1 MAKTQPKETQT
12 EEEKKK
18 QIYDMVDN
26 LVKRSHVALD
36 EMANFTQEQ
45 VDKICEAV
53 ATAGEQNAYPLAKM
67 AVEETKRGVVED
79 KTTKNMYA
87 SENIW
92 NSLRHEKTV
101 GVIEED
107 KELGLTKIAE
117 PKGVIAGVTPVT
129 NPTSTV
135 IFKAMLALK
144 TRNTIIF
151 GFHPQ
156 AQKCCVETGKIIQAA
171 AVAAGAPRD
180 AIQWIEEPSL
190 DATTDLMNNPGVQT
204 ILATGGPGMVKAA
217 YSSGKPAIGVGPGNG
232 PSYIEKTANI
242 DRAVYDIVLSKNFDN
257 GMVCASENSV
267 VVDDEIYDQVKEEFK
282 KWSCYFLNKEEIKK
296 FEEHFIDPRRGTVA
310 GPVAGKSAYEIAKL
324 CGVDVPKET
333 KVIVAEYK
341 GVGRKFPLSAEK
353 LSPVFTLYRAKD
365 HDDAFRICSELLDY
379 GGRGHTAGLHSS
391 DQKVIKEFSMKMDAC
406 RILVNS
412 PAALG
417 GIGDLY
423 NNMLP
428 SLTLG
433 TGSYGANTFSH
444 NIGARDLL
452 NIKTVAKRRDNMQ
465 WVKVPSKTYFEH
477 NAANYLRHMPNVNR
491 FFIVTDEGVADEGVA
506 DEGVADQGFADEI
519 TDIISKRRGQKEYE
533 VFKAVTL
540 DPSTDVIKDGV
551 HRMNIFKPDVVIAI
565 GGGSVMDAA
574 KAMRLFYENPEMK
587 FEEAYQKFLDIRK
600 RVVRFPKINGVQLV
614 CIPTTSG
621 TGSEVSP
628 IAVISDA
635 KTGIKHT
642 LCDYALTPDVS
653 IVDDQFVQDLPK
665 RLIAWSGFE
674 ALGHAIES
682 YVSTMAT
689 DFTRGWS
696 LEAIKII
703 FANLKKSYDGD
714 LDARKKMHDAATI
727 AGMAYSNAFLG
738 LGHSIAHTVGS
749 TFDIPSGVS
758 DAIALPQVIC
768 FNAKRPEKLAMWPHY
783 SVYRA
788 DKDYAEIARA
798 IGLTGSSDA
807 ELIEEL
813 VQKIIDLAQS
823 VGIKM
828 AYKDYGVD
836 ENKFNKKVDQL
847 AVEAYGDQ
855 NTVTNPVAPLIS
867 QIAQLMR
874 DSFEGKDIKTM

>member
-1 MAKTQPKETQT
+1 MAKTQQKETLTGEQ
-12 EEEKKK
+12 KKK

-26 LVKRSHVALD
+26 LVKKSHVALD

-101 GVIEED
+101 GVIDED

-156 AQKCCVETGKIIQAA
+156 AQKSCVETGKIIQAA
-171 AVAAGAPRD
+171 AVAAGAPKD

-232 PSYIEKTANI
+232 PSYIEKSANI
-242 DRAVYDIVLSKNFDN
+242 DRAVYDIVLSKTFDN

-267 VVDDEIYDQVKEEFK
+267 VVDDEIYDKVVDEFK
-282 KWSCYFLNKEEIKK
+282 KWDCYFLTKEEIKK

-324 CGVDVPKET
+324 CGVDVPKNT
-333 KVIVAEYK
+333 KVIVAEYN

-353 LSPVFTLYRAKD
+353 LSPVFTLYRAKN

-391 DQKVIKEFSMKMDAC
+391 DKKIIDEFAMKMDAC

-444 NIGARDLL
+444 NIGAKDLL
-452 NIKTVAKRRDNMQ
+452 NIKTVAMRRDNMQ

-491 FFIVTDEGVADEGVA
+491 FFIVTDEGVAD
-506 DEGVADQGFADEI
+506 QGFADEI

-540 DPSTDVIKDGV
+540 DPNTDVIKDGV

-574 KAMRLFYENPEMK
+574 KAMRLFYENPEMS

-628 IAVISDA
+628 IAIISDA

-653 IVDDQFVQDLPK
+653 IVDDQFVQTLPK

-696 LEAIKII
+696 LEAIKTI

-714 LDARKKMHDAATI
+714 LDARKQMHDAATI

-738 LGHSIAHTVGS
+738 LEHSIAHTVGS

-758 DAIALPQVIC
+758 DAIALPQVIR
-768 FNAKRPEKLAMWPHY
+768 FNSKRPEKLAMWPHY
-783 SVYRA
+783 TVYRA
-788 DKDYAEIARA
+788 ESDYADIARA
-798 IGLTGSSDA
+798 IGLTGSSDD
-807 ELIEEL
+807 ELVEKL
-813 VQKIIDLAQS
+813 VQKIIDLAES

-828 AYKDYGVD
+828 SYKDYGVD
-836 ENKFNKKVDQL
+836 KAEFDKKVDEL

-855 NTVTNPVAPLIS
+855 NTVTNPTAPLIS
-867 QIAQLMR
+867 QIIQLMK
-874 DSFEGKDIKTM
+874 DCYEGKGIVDNK

>member
-1 MAKTQPKETQT
+1 MAKTQQKETLT
-12 EEEKKK
+12 EDEKKK

-26 LVKRSHVALD
+26 LVKKSHVALD
-36 EMANFTQEQ
+36 QMANFTQEQ

-171 AVAAGAPRD
+171 AVAAGAPKD

-267 VVDDEIYDQVKEEFK
+267 VVDDEIYDRVKEEFK

-491 FFIVTDEGVADEGVA
+491 FFIVTDEGVAD
-506 DEGVADQGFADEI
+506 QGFADEI

-540 DPSTDVIKDGV
+540 DPNTDVIKDGV

-574 KAMRLFYENPEMK
+574 KVMRLFYENPEMK

-653 IVDDQFVQDLPK
+653 IVDDQFVQKLPK

-738 LGHSIAHTVGS
+738 LEHSIAHTVGS

-758 DAIALPQVIC
+758 DAIALPQVIR

-836 ENKFNKKVDQL
+836 ENEFNKKVDQL

-874 DSFEGKDIKTM
+874 DSFEGKDIKTK

>member
-1 MAKTQPKETQT
+1 MAKKEQKQTLT
-12 EEEKKK
+12 EEQKNQ
-18 QIYDMVDN
+18 QIYDMVDK
-26 LVKRSHVALD
+26 LVKKSHVALD
-36 EMANFTQEQ
+36 KMANFTQEQ
-45 VDKICEAV
+45 VDKICEAI

-67 AVEETKRGVVED
+67 AVEETGRGVVED

-101 GVIEED
+101 GIIEED
-107 KELGLTKIAE
+107 KEQGLVKIAE

-135 IFKAMLALK
+135 IFKTMLALK

-156 AQKCCVETGKIIQAA
+156 AQKCCVETGKILQKA
-171 AVAAGAPRD
+171 AVEAGAPKD

-190 DATTDLMNNPGVQT
+190 TATNDLMTNPGVQT

-232 PSYIEKTANI
+232 PSYIEESANI
-242 DRAVYDIVLSKNFDN
+242 DRAVYDIVLSKTFDN

-267 VVDDEIYDQVKEEFK
+267 VVDDAIYDRVKEEFK
-282 KWSCYFLNKEEIKK
+282 KWNCYFLNKDEIKK

-310 GPVAGKSAYEIAKL
+310 GPVAGRSAYDIAKL
-324 CGVDVPKET
+324 CGVDVPRDT

-341 GVGRKFPLSAEK
+341 GVGHDFPLSAEK
-353 LSPVFTLYRAKD
+353 LSPVFTLYRAKG
-365 HDDAFRICSELLDY
+365 HDDAFKICTDLLNY
-379 GGRGHTAGLHSS
+379 GGRGHTAGIHSS
-391 DQKVIKEFSMKMDAC
+391 DNEIIRKFAMKMDAC

-444 NIGARDLL
+444 NIGAMDLL
-452 NIKTVAKRRDNMQ
+452 NIKTVAMRRDNMQ
-465 WVKVPSKTYFEH
+465 WVKVPAKTYFEH
-477 NAANYLRHMPNVNR
+477 NAANYLRHMPDVHR
-491 FFIVTDEGVADEGVA
+491 FFIVT

-519 TDIISKRRGQKEYE
+519 TDIISKRRGSKEYE

-551 HRMNIFKPDVVIAI
+551 HRMEIFKPDVIVAI

-574 KAMRLFYENPEMK
+574 KAMRLFYENPEMT

-600 RVVRFPKINGVQLV
+600 RVVRFPKTNDVKLV

-628 IAVISDA
+628 IAIIKDA
-635 KTGIKHT
+635 ETGIKHT
-642 LCDYALTPDVS
+642 LCDYALNPDVS
-653 IVDDQFVQDLPK
+653 IVDDQFVEKLPK

-696 LEAIKII
+696 LEAIKTI
-703 FANLKKSYDGD
+703 FENLKPSYDGNME
-714 LDARKKMHDAATI
+714 ARKRMHDAATI

-758 DAIALPQVIC
+758 DAIALPQVIR
-768 FNAKRPEKLAMWPHY
+768 FNSKRPQKLAMWPHY

-788 DKDYAEIARA
+788 ESDYANIARA
-798 IGLTGSSDA
+798 LDLTGKNDH
-807 ELIEEL
+807 ELVEKL
-813 VQKIIDLAQS
+813 VQKIIDLAHS
-823 VGIKM
+823 VDIKL
-828 AYKDYGVD
+828 AFKEYGVD
-836 ENKFNKKVDQL
+836 KADFNNKVADL

-855 NTVTNPVAPLIS
+855 NTVTNPVAPLIK
-867 QIAQLMR
+867 QIESLMQ
-874 DSFEGKDIKTM
+874 DCYNGKDVK

>member
-26 LVKRSHVALD
+26 LVKKSHVALD
-36 EMANFTQEQ
+36 QMANFTQEQ

-171 AVAAGAPRD
+171 AVAAGAPKD

-267 VVDDEIYDQVKEEFK
+267 VVDDEIYDRVKEEFK

-491 FFIVTDEGVADEGVA
+491 FFIVTDEGVAD
-506 DEGVADQGFADEI
+506 QGFADEI

-574 KAMRLFYENPEMK
+574 KVMRLFYENPEMK

-653 IVDDQFVQDLPK
+653 IVDDQFVQKLPK

-703 FANLKKSYDGD
+703 LANLKKSYDGD

-738 LGHSIAHTVGS
+738 LEHSIAHTVGS

-758 DAIALPQVIC
+758 DAIALPQVIR

-836 ENKFNKKVDQL
+836 ENEFNKKVDQL

-874 DSFEGKDIKTM
+874 DSFEGKDIKTK

>member
-1 MAKTQPKETQT
+1 MAKVQQKQTLT
-12 EEEKKK
+12 EEEKNK
-18 QIYDMVDN
+18 QIYNMVDD

-36 EMANFTQEQ
+36 KMANFTQEQ
-45 VDKICEAV
+45 VDKICEAI

-67 AVEETKRGVVED
+67 AVEETQRGVVED

-107 KELGLTKIAE
+107 KEQGLIKIAE

-135 IFKAMLALK
+135 IFKTMLALK

-156 AQKCCVETGKIIQAA
+156 AQKCCVETAKILQKA
-171 AVAAGAPRD
+171 AVEAGAPKD
-180 AIQWIEEPSL
+180 AIQWISEPSL
-190 DATTDLMNNPGVQT
+190 TATNDLMTNPGVQT

-232 PSYIEKTANI
+232 PSYIEKSANI
-242 DRAVYDIVLSKNFDN
+242 DRAVYDIVLSKTFDN

-267 VVDDEIYDQVKEEFK
+267 VVDDEIYDRVKEEFK
-282 KWSCYFLNKEEIKK
+282 NWNCYFLNKEEIKK
-296 FEEHFIDPRRGTVA
+296 FEKHFIDPKRGTVA

-324 CGVDVPKET
+324 CGVDVPHNT
-333 KVIVAEYK
+333 KVIIAEYE
-341 GVGRKFPLSAEK
+341 GVGRDFPLSAEK
-353 LSPVFTLYRAKD
+353 LSPVFTLYRAKN
-365 HDDAFRICSELLDY
+365 HEDAFRICTDLLNY
-379 GGRGHTAGLHSS
+379 GGRGHTAGIHSN
-391 DQKVIKEFSMKMDAC
+391 DDAIIRKFAMKMDAC

-452 NIKTVAKRRDNMQ
+452 NIKTVAMRRDNMQ
-465 WVKVPSKTYFEH
+465 WVKVPAKTYFEH
-477 NAANYLRHMPNVNR
+477 NAANYLRHMPDVHR
-491 FFIVTDEGVADEGVA
+491 FFIVTDEGVAA
-506 DEGVADQGFADEI
+506 QGFADEI
-519 TDIISKRRGQKEYE
+519 TDIISKRRGNKEYE

-540 DPSTDVIKDGV
+540 DPTTDVIKDGV
-551 HRMNIFKPDVVIAI
+551 HRMNIFKPDVIVAI

-574 KAMRLFYENPEMK
+574 KAMRLFYENPDMT

-600 RVVRFPKINGVQLV
+600 RVVRFPKANNVKLV

-628 IAVISDA
+628 VAIIKDA
-635 KTGIKHT
+635 ETGIKHT
-642 LCDYALTPDVS
+642 LCDYALNPDVS
-653 IVDDQFVQDLPK
+653 IVDDQFVEELPK

-696 LEAIKII
+696 LEAIKTI
-703 FANLKKSYDGD
+703 FDNLKASYDGD
-714 LDARKKMHDAATI
+714 MEARKRMHDAATI

-738 LGHSIAHTVGS
+738 LEHSIAHTVGS

-758 DAIALPQVIC
+758 DAIALPQVIR
-768 FNAKRPEKLAMWPHY
+768 FNSKRPEKLAMWPHY

-788 DKDYAEIARA
+788 QKDYANIARA
-798 IGLTGSSDA
+798 LGLTGKNDE
-807 ELIEEL
+807 ELVEKL
-813 VQKIIDLAQS
+813 VQKIIDVAHS
-823 VGIKM
+823 VGIKL
-828 AYKDYGVD
+828 AFKEYGVD
-836 ENKFNKKVDQL
+836 KMKFHSKVADL

-855 NTVTNPVAPLIS
+855 NTVTNPVAPLIH
-867 QIAQLMR
+867 QIGILME
-874 DSFEGKDIKTM
+874 DCYEGKGINEK

>member
-1 MAKTQPKETQT
+1 MAKTQQKETLT
-12 EEEKKK
+12 EEQKKK

-26 LVKRSHVALD
+26 LVKKSHVALD

-101 GVIEED
+101 GVIDED

-171 AVAAGAPRD
+171 AVAAGAPKD

-267 VVDDEIYDQVKEEFK
+267 VVDDEIYDRVKEEFK

-491 FFIVTDEGVADEGVA
+491 FFIVTDEGVAD
-506 DEGVADQGFADEI
+506 QGFADEI

-574 KAMRLFYENPEMK
+574 KVMRLFYENPEMK

-628 IAVISDA
+628 IAIISDA

-653 IVDDQFVQDLPK
+653 IVDDQFVQTLPK

-674 ALGHAIES
+674 SLGHAIES

-696 LEAIKII
+696 LEAIKTI

-714 LDARKKMHDAATI
+714 LDARKQMHDAATI

-738 LGHSIAHTVGS
+738 LEHSIAHTVGS

-758 DAIALPQVIC
+758 DAIALPQVIR
-768 FNAKRPEKLAMWPHY
+768 FNSKRPEKLAMWPHY

-788 DKDYAEIARA
+788 ESDYADIARA
-798 IGLTGSSDA
+798 IGLTGSSDD
-807 ELIEEL
+807 ELVEKL
-813 VQKIIDLAQS
+813 VQKIIDLAES

-828 AYKDYGVD
+828 AYKGYGVD
-836 ENKFNKKVDQL
+836 KAEFDKKVDEL

-855 NTVTNPVAPLIS
+855 NTVTNPSAPLIS
-867 QIAQLMR
+867 QIVQLMK
-874 DSFEGKDIKTM
+874 DCYEGKGIVDNK

>member
-36 EMANFTQEQ
+36 QMANFTQEQ

-171 AVAAGAPRD
+171 AVAAGAPKD

-267 VVDDEIYDQVKEEFK
+267 VVDDEIYDRVKEEFK

-491 FFIVTDEGVADEGVA
+491 FFIVTDEGVAD
-506 DEGVADQGFADEI
+506 QGFADEI

-574 KAMRLFYENPEMK
+574 KVMRLFYENPEMK

-653 IVDDQFVQDLPK
+653 IVDDQFVQKLPK

-703 FANLKKSYDGD
+703 LANLKKSYDGD

-738 LGHSIAHTVGS
+738 LEHSIAHTVGS

-758 DAIALPQVIC
+758 DAIALPQVIR

-836 ENKFNKKVDQL
+836 ENEFNKKVDQL

-855 NTVTNPVAPLIS
+855 NTVTNPSAPLIS

-874 DSFEGKDIKTM
+874 DCYEGKGISTK

>member
-1 MAKTQPKETQT
+1 MAKAQQNETPT

-18 QIYDMVDN
+18 QIYYMVDN

-171 AVAAGAPRD
+171 AVAAGAPKD
-180 AIQWIEEPSL
+180 AILWIEEPSL

-232 PSYIEKTANI
+232 PSYIEKSANI

-267 VVDDEIYDQVKEEFK
+267 VVDDAIYDKAVEEFK
-282 KWSCYFLNKEEIKK
+282 KWGCYFLNKEEIKK

-324 CGVDVPKET
+324 CGVDVPKTT
-333 KVIVAEYK
+333 KVIVAEYN

-353 LSPVFTLYRAKD
+353 LSPVFTLYRAKN

-391 DQKVIKEFSMKMDAC
+391 DKKIIDEFAMKMDAC

-444 NIGARDLL
+444 NIGAKDLL
-452 NIKTVAKRRDNMQ
+452 NIKTVAMRRDNMQ

-491 FFIVTDEGVADEGVA
+491 FFIVTDEGVAD
-506 DEGVADQGFADEI
+506 QGFADEI

-540 DPSTDVIKDGV
+540 DPNTDVIKDGV

-574 KAMRLFYENPEMK
+574 KVMRLFYENPEMS

-635 KTGIKHT
+635 KTGMKHT

-653 IVDDQFVQDLPK
+653 IVDDQFVQNMPK

-696 LEAIKII
+696 LEAIKAI

-714 LDARKKMHDAATI
+714 LDARKQMHDAATI

-738 LGHSIAHTVGS
+738 LEHSIAHTVGS

-758 DAIALPQVIC
+758 DAIALPQVIH

-788 DKDYAEIARA
+788 ESDYADIARA

-807 ELIEEL
+807 ELVEKL
-813 VQKIIDLAQS
+813 VQKIIELAHS

-836 ENKFNKKVDQL
+836 KTEFDKKVDQM

-855 NTVTNPVAPLIS
+855 NTVTNPSAPLIT
-867 QIAQLMR
+867 QIVVLMK
-874 DSFEGKDIKTM
+874 DCYEGKCISDNDK

>member
-1 MAKTQPKETQT
+1 MAKTQQKETLT

-26 LVKRSHVALD
+26 LVKKSHVALD
-36 EMANFTQEQ
+36 QMANFTQEQ

-171 AVAAGAPRD
+171 AVAAGAPKD

-267 VVDDEIYDQVKEEFK
+267 VVDDEIYDRVKEEFK

-491 FFIVTDEGVADEGVA
+491 FFIVTDEGVAD
-506 DEGVADQGFADEI
+506 QGFADEI

-574 KAMRLFYENPEMK
+574 KVMRLFYENPEMK

-653 IVDDQFVQDLPK
+653 IVDDQFVQKLPK

-738 LGHSIAHTVGS
+738 LEHSIAHTVGS

-758 DAIALPQVIC
+758 DAIALPQVIR

-836 ENKFNKKVDQL
+836 ENEFNKKVDQL

-874 DSFEGKDIKTM
+874 DSFEGKDIKTK

>member
-1 MAKTQPKETQT
+1 MAKAQQNETPT

-171 AVAAGAPRD
+171 AVAAGAPKD
-180 AIQWIEEPSL
+180 AILWIEEPSL

-232 PSYIEKTANI
+232 PSYIEKSANI

-267 VVDDEIYDQVKEEFK
+267 VVDDAIYDKAVEEFK
-282 KWSCYFLNKEEIKK
+282 KWGCYFLNKEEIKK

-324 CGVDVPKET
+324 CGVDVPKTT
-333 KVIVAEYK
+333 KVIVAEYN

-353 LSPVFTLYRAKD
+353 LSPVFTLYRAKN

-391 DQKVIKEFSMKMDAC
+391 DKKIIDEFAMKMDAC

-444 NIGARDLL
+444 NIGAKDLL
-452 NIKTVAKRRDNMQ
+452 NIKTVAMRRDNMQ

-491 FFIVTDEGVADEGVA
+491 FFIVTDEGVAD
-506 DEGVADQGFADEI
+506 QGFADEI

-540 DPSTDVIKDGV
+540 DPNTDVIKDGV
-551 HRMNIFKPDVVIAI
+551 HRMNIFKPDVIIAI

-574 KAMRLFYENPEMK
+574 KVMRLFYENPEMS

-635 KTGIKHT
+635 KTGMKHT

-653 IVDDQFVQDLPK
+653 IVDDQFVQNMPK

-696 LEAIKII
+696 LEAIKAI

-714 LDARKKMHDAATI
+714 LDARKQMHDAATI

-738 LGHSIAHTVGS
+738 LEHSIAHTVGS

-758 DAIALPQVIC
+758 DAIALPQVIR

-788 DKDYAEIARA
+788 ESDYADIARA

-807 ELIEEL
+807 ELVEKL
-813 VQKIIDLAQS
+813 VQKIIELAHS

-836 ENKFNKKVDQL
+836 KTEFDKKVDQM

-855 NTVTNPVAPLIS
+855 NTVTNPSAPLIT
-867 QIAQLMR
+867 QIVVLMK
-874 DSFEGKDIKTM
+874 DCYEGKCISDNDK

>member
-36 EMANFTQEQ
+36 EIANFTQEQ

-242 DRAVYDIVLSKNFDN
+242 DRAVYDIILSKNFDN

-452 NIKTVAKRRDNMQ
+452 NIKTVAKRRDNIQ

-477 NAANYLRHMPNVNR
+477 NAANYLRHMPNVNH
-491 FFIVTDEGVADEGVA
+491 FFIVT

-565 GGGSVMDAA
+565 GDGSVMDAA
-574 KAMRLFYENPEMK
+574 KVMRLFYENPEMK
-587 FEEAYQKFLDIRK
+587 FEEACQKFLDIRK

-738 LGHSIAHTVGS
+738 LEHSIAHTVGS

-836 ENKFNKKVDQL
+836 ENEFNKKVDQL

-867 QIAQLMR
+867 QIAQLM
-874 DSFEGKDIKTM
+874 

>member
-491 FFIVTDEGVADEGVA
+491 FFIVTDEGVAD
-506 DEGVADQGFADEI
+506 QGFADEI

-738 LGHSIAHTVGS
+738 LEHSIAHTVGS

-867 QIAQLMR
+867 QIAQLIR

>member
-36 EMANFTQEQ
+36 QMANFTQEQ

-171 AVAAGAPRD
+171 AVAAGAPKD

-267 VVDDEIYDQVKEEFK
+267 VVDDEIYDRVKEEFK

-417 GIGDLY
+417 GICDLY

-433 TGSYGANTFSH
+433 TGAYGANTFSH

-491 FFIVTDEGVADEGVA
+491 FFIVT

-574 KAMRLFYENPEMK
+574 KVMRLFYENPEMK

-653 IVDDQFVQDLPK
+653 IVDDQFVQKLPK

-738 LGHSIAHTVGS
+738 LEHSIAHTVGS

-758 DAIALPQVIC
+758 DAIALPQVIR

-836 ENKFNKKVDQL
+836 ENEFNKKVDQL

-874 DSFEGKDIKTM
+874 DSFEGKDIKTK

>member
-1 MAKTQPKETQT
+1 MAKVQQKQTLT
-12 EEEKKK
+12 EEEKNK
-18 QIYDMVDN
+18 QIYNMVDD

-36 EMANFTQEQ
+36 KMANFTQEQ
-45 VDKICEAV
+45 VDKICEAI

-67 AVEETKRGVVED
+67 AVEETQRGVVED

-107 KELGLTKIAE
+107 KEQGLIKIAE

-135 IFKAMLALK
+135 IFKTMLALK

-156 AQKCCVETGKIIQAA
+156 AQKCCVETAKILQKA
-171 AVAAGAPRD
+171 AVEAGAPKD
-180 AIQWIEEPSL
+180 AIQWISEPSL
-190 DATTDLMNNPGVQT
+190 TATNDLMTNPGVQT

-232 PSYIEKTANI
+232 PSYIEKSANI
-242 DRAVYDIVLSKNFDN
+242 DRAVYDIVLSKTFDN

-267 VVDDEIYDQVKEEFK
+267 VVDDEIYDRVKEEFK
-282 KWSCYFLNKEEIKK
+282 NWNCYFLNKEEIKK
-296 FEEHFIDPRRGTVA
+296 FEKHFIDPKRGTVA

-324 CGVDVPKET
+324 CGVDVPHNT
-333 KVIVAEYK
+333 KVIIAEYE
-341 GVGRKFPLSAEK
+341 GVGRDFPLSAEK
-353 LSPVFTLYRAKD
+353 LSPVFTLYRAKN
-365 HDDAFRICSELLDY
+365 HEDAFKICTDLLNY
-379 GGRGHTAGLHSS
+379 GGRGHTAGIHSN
-391 DQKVIKEFSMKMDAC
+391 DDAIIRKFAMKMDAC

-452 NIKTVAKRRDNMQ
+452 NIKTVAMRRDNMQ
-465 WVKVPSKTYFEH
+465 WVKVPAKTYFEH
-477 NAANYLRHMPNVNR
+477 NAANYLRHMPDVHR
-491 FFIVTDEGVADEGVA
+491 FFIVTDEGVAA
-506 DEGVADQGFADEI
+506 QGFADEI
-519 TDIISKRRGQKEYE
+519 TDIISKRRGNKEYE

-540 DPSTDVIKDGV
+540 DPTTDVIKDGV
-551 HRMNIFKPDVVIAI
+551 HRMNIFKPDVIVAI

-574 KAMRLFYENPEMK
+574 KAMRLFYENPEMT

-600 RVVRFPKINGVQLV
+600 RVVRFPKANNVKLV

-628 IAVISDA
+628 VAIIKDA
-635 KTGIKHT
+635 ETGIKHT
-642 LCDYALTPDVS
+642 LCDYALNPDVS
-653 IVDDQFVQDLPK
+653 IVDDQFVEELPK

-696 LEAIKII
+696 LEAIKTI
-703 FANLKKSYDGD
+703 FDNLKASYDGD
-714 LDARKKMHDAATI
+714 MEARKRMHDAATI

-738 LGHSIAHTVGS
+738 LEHSIAHTVGS

-758 DAIALPQVIC
+758 DAIALPQVIR
-768 FNAKRPEKLAMWPHY
+768 FNSKRPEKLAMWPHY

-788 DKDYAEIARA
+788 QKDYANIARA
-798 IGLTGSSDA
+798 LGLTGKNDE
-807 ELIEEL
+807 ELVEKL
-813 VQKIIDLAQS
+813 VQKIIDLAHS
-823 VGIKM
+823 VGIKL
-828 AYKDYGVD
+828 AFKEYGVD
-836 ENKFNKKVDQL
+836 KMKFHSKVADL

-855 NTVTNPVAPLIS
+855 NTVTNPVAPLIH
-867 QIAQLMR
+867 QIGILME
-874 DSFEGKDIKTM
+874 DCYEGKGINEK

>member
-36 EMANFTQEQ
+36 QMANFTQEQ

-171 AVAAGAPRD
+171 AVAAGAPKD

-267 VVDDEIYDQVKEEFK
+267 VVDDEIYDRVKEEFK

-491 FFIVTDEGVADEGVA
+491 FFIVTDEGVAD
-506 DEGVADQGFADEI
+506 QGFADEI

-574 KAMRLFYENPEMK
+574 KVMRLFYENPEMK

-653 IVDDQFVQDLPK
+653 IVDDQFVQKLPK

-738 LGHSIAHTVGS
+738 LEHSIAHTVGS

-758 DAIALPQVIC
+758 DAIALPQVIR

-798 IGLTGSSDA
+798 IGLTGSSEA

-836 ENKFNKKVDQL
+836 ENEFNKKVDQL

-874 DSFEGKDIKTM
+874 DSFEGKDIKTK

>member
-1 MAKTQPKETQT
+1 MAKVQQKQTLT
-12 EEEKKK
+12 EEEKNK
-18 QIYDMVDN
+18 QIYNMVDD

-36 EMANFTQEQ
+36 KMANFTQEQ
-45 VDKICEAV
+45 VDKICEAI

-67 AVEETKRGVVED
+67 AVEETQRGVVED

-107 KELGLTKIAE
+107 KEQGLIKIAE

-135 IFKAMLALK
+135 IFKTMLALK

-156 AQKCCVETGKIIQAA
+156 AQKCCVETAKILQKA
-171 AVAAGAPRD
+171 AVEAGAPKD
-180 AIQWIEEPSL
+180 AIQWISEPSL
-190 DATTDLMNNPGVQT
+190 TATNDLMTNPGVQT

-232 PSYIEKTANI
+232 PSYIEKSANI
-242 DRAVYDIVLSKNFDN
+242 DRAVYDIVLSKTFDN

-267 VVDDEIYDQVKEEFK
+267 VVDDEIYDRVKEEFK
-282 KWSCYFLNKEEIKK
+282 NWNCYFLNKEEIKK
-296 FEEHFIDPRRGTVA
+296 FEKHFIDPKRGTVA

-324 CGVDVPKET
+324 CGVDVPHNT
-333 KVIVAEYK
+333 KVIIAEYE
-341 GVGRKFPLSAEK
+341 GVGRDFPLSAEK
-353 LSPVFTLYRAKD
+353 LSPVFTLYRAKN
-365 HDDAFRICSELLDY
+365 HEDAFRICTDLLNY
-379 GGRGHTAGLHSS
+379 GGRGHTAGIHSN
-391 DQKVIKEFSMKMDAC
+391 DDAIIRKFAMKMDAC

-452 NIKTVAKRRDNMQ
+452 NIKTVAMRRDNMQ
-465 WVKVPSKTYFEH
+465 WVKVPAKTYFEH
-477 NAANYLRHMPNVNR
+477 NAANYLRHMPDVHR
-491 FFIVTDEGVADEGVA
+491 FFIVTDEGVAA
-506 DEGVADQGFADEI
+506 QGFADEI
-519 TDIISKRRGQKEYE
+519 TDIISKRRGNKEYE

-540 DPSTDVIKDGV
+540 DPTTDVIKDGV
-551 HRMNIFKPDVVIAI
+551 HRMNIFKPDVIVAI

-574 KAMRLFYENPEMK
+574 KAMRLFYENPDMT

-600 RVVRFPKINGVQLV
+600 RVVRFPKANNVKLV

-628 IAVISDA
+628 VAIIKDA
-635 KTGIKHT
+635 ETGIKHT
-642 LCDYALTPDVS
+642 LCDYALNPDVS
-653 IVDDQFVQDLPK
+653 IVDDQFVEELPK

-696 LEAIKII
+696 LEAIKTI
-703 FANLKKSYDGD
+703 FDNLKASYDGD
-714 LDARKKMHDAATI
+714 MEARKRMHDAATI

-738 LGHSIAHTVGS
+738 LEHSIAHTVGS

-758 DAIALPQVIC
+758 DAIALPQVIR
-768 FNAKRPEKLAMWPHY
+768 FNSKRPEKLAMWPHY

-788 DKDYAEIARA
+788 QKDYANIARA
-798 IGLTGSSDA
+798 LGLTGKNDE
-807 ELIEEL
+807 ELVEKL
-813 VQKIIDLAQS
+813 VQKIIDLAHS
-823 VGIKM
+823 VGIKL
-828 AYKDYGVD
+828 AFKEYGVD
-836 ENKFNKKVDQL
+836 KMKFHSKVADL

-855 NTVTNPVAPLIS
+855 NTVTNPVAPLIH
-867 QIAQLMR
+867 QIGILME
-874 DSFEGKDIKTM
+874 DCYEGKGIN

>member
-36 EMANFTQEQ
+36 QMANFTQEQ

-171 AVAAGAPRD
+171 AVAAGAPKD
-180 AIQWIEEPSL
+180 AIQWIKEPSL

-267 VVDDEIYDQVKEEFK
+267 VVDDEIYDRVKEEFK

-491 FFIVTDEGVADEGVA
+491 FFIVTDEGVAD
-506 DEGVADQGFADEI
+506 QGFADEI

-574 KAMRLFYENPEMK
+574 KVMRLFYENPEMK

-653 IVDDQFVQDLPK
+653 IVDDQFVQKLPK

-703 FANLKKSYDGD
+703 LANLKKSYDGD

-738 LGHSIAHTVGS
+738 LEHSIAHTVGS

-758 DAIALPQVIC
+758 DAIALPQVIR

-836 ENKFNKKVDQL
+836 ENEFNKKVDQL

-874 DSFEGKDIKTM
+874 DSFEGKDIKTK

>member
-491 FFIVTDEGVADEGVA
+491 FFIVTDEGVAD
-506 DEGVADQGFADEI
+506 QGFADEI

-727 AGMAYSNAFLG
+727 AGMAYSSAFLG
-738 LGHSIAHTVGS
+738 LEHSIAHTVGS

>member
-1 MAKTQPKETQT
+1 MAKVQQKQTLT
-12 EEEKKK
+12 EEEKNK
-18 QIYDMVDN
+18 QIYNMVDD

-36 EMANFTQEQ
+36 KMANFTQEQ
-45 VDKICEAV
+45 VDKICEAI

-67 AVEETKRGVVED
+67 AVEETQRGVVED

-107 KELGLTKIAE
+107 KEQGLIKIAE

-135 IFKAMLALK
+135 IFKTMLALK

-156 AQKCCVETGKIIQAA
+156 AQKCCVETAKILQKA
-171 AVAAGAPRD
+171 AVEAGAPKD
-180 AIQWIEEPSL
+180 AIQWISEPSL
-190 DATTDLMNNPGVQT
+190 TATNDLMTNPGVQT

-232 PSYIEKTANI
+232 PSYIEKSANI
-242 DRAVYDIVLSKNFDN
+242 DRAVYDIVLSKTFDN

-267 VVDDEIYDQVKEEFK
+267 VVDDEIYDRVKEEFK
-282 KWSCYFLNKEEIKK
+282 NWNCYFLNKEEIKK
-296 FEEHFIDPRRGTVA
+296 FEKHFIDPKRGTVA

-324 CGVDVPKET
+324 CGVDVPHNT
-333 KVIVAEYK
+333 KVIIAEYE
-341 GVGRKFPLSAEK
+341 GVGRDFPLSAEK
-353 LSPVFTLYRAKD
+353 LSPVFTLYRAKN
-365 HDDAFRICSELLDY
+365 HEDAFRICTDLLNY
-379 GGRGHTAGLHSS
+379 GGRGHTAGIHSN
-391 DQKVIKEFSMKMDAC
+391 DDAIIRKFAMKMDAC

-452 NIKTVAKRRDNMQ
+452 NIKTVAMRRDNMQ
-465 WVKVPSKTYFEH
+465 WVKVPAKTYFEH
-477 NAANYLRHMPNVNR
+477 NAANYLRHMPDVHR
-491 FFIVTDEGVADEGVA
+491 FFIVTDEGVAA
-506 DEGVADQGFADEI
+506 QGFADEI
-519 TDIISKRRGQKEYE
+519 TDIISKRRGNKEYE

-540 DPSTDVIKDGV
+540 DPTTDVIKDGV
-551 HRMNIFKPDVVIAI
+551 HRMNIFKPDVIVAI

-574 KAMRLFYENPEMK
+574 KAMRLFYENPDMT

-600 RVVRFPKINGVQLV
+600 RVVRFPKANNVKLV

-628 IAVISDA
+628 VAIIKDA
-635 KTGIKHT
+635 ETGIKHT
-642 LCDYALTPDVS
+642 LCDYALNPDVS
-653 IVDDQFVQDLPK
+653 IVDDQFVEELPK

-696 LEAIKII
+696 LEAIKSI
-703 FANLKKSYDGD
+703 FDNLKASYDGD
-714 LDARKKMHDAATI
+714 MEARKRMHDAATI

-738 LGHSIAHTVGS
+738 LEHSIAHTVGS

-758 DAIALPQVIC
+758 DAIALPQVIR
-768 FNAKRPEKLAMWPHY
+768 FNSKRPEKLAMWPHY

-788 DKDYAEIARA
+788 QKDYANIARA
-798 IGLTGSSDA
+798 LGLTGKNDE
-807 ELIEEL
+807 ELVEKL
-813 VQKIIDLAQS
+813 VQKIIDLAHS
-823 VGIKM
+823 VGIKL
-828 AYKDYGVD
+828 AFKEYGVD
-836 ENKFNKKVDQL
+836 KMKFHSKVADL

-855 NTVTNPVAPLIS
+855 NTVTNPVAPLIH
-867 QIAQLMR
+867 QIGILME
-874 DSFEGKDIKTM
+874 DCYEGKGINEK

>member
-491 FFIVTDEGVADEGVA
+491 FFIVTDEGVAD
-506 DEGVADQGFADEI
+506 QGFADEI

-574 KAMRLFYENPEMK
+574 KVMRLFYENPEMK

-689 DFTRGWS
+689 DFTRGCS

-738 LGHSIAHTVGS
+738 LEHSIAHTVGS

>member
-1 MAKTQPKETQT
+1 MAKAQQNETPT

-18 QIYDMVDN
+18 QIYYMVDN

-171 AVAAGAPRD
+171 AVAAGAPKD
-180 AIQWIEEPSL
+180 AILWIEEPSL

-232 PSYIEKTANI
+232 PSYIEKSANI

-267 VVDDEIYDQVKEEFK
+267 VVDDAIYDKAVEEFK
-282 KWSCYFLNKEEIKK
+282 KWGCYFLNKEEIKK

-324 CGVDVPKET
+324 CGVDVPKTT

-353 LSPVFTLYRAKD
+353 LSPVFTLYRAKN

-391 DQKVIKEFSMKMDAC
+391 DKKIIDEFAMKMDAC

-444 NIGARDLL
+444 NIGAKDLL
-452 NIKTVAKRRDNMQ
+452 NIKTVAMRRDNMQ

-491 FFIVTDEGVADEGVA
+491 FFIVTDEGVAD
-506 DEGVADQGFADEI
+506 QGFADEI

-540 DPSTDVIKDGV
+540 DPNTDVIKDGV

-574 KAMRLFYENPEMK
+574 KAMRLFYENPEMS

-628 IAVISDA
+628 IAIISDA
-635 KTGIKHT
+635 KTGMKHT

-653 IVDDQFVQDLPK
+653 IVDDQFVQNMPK

-696 LEAIKII
+696 LEAIKAI

-714 LDARKKMHDAATI
+714 LDARKQMHDAATI

-738 LGHSIAHTVGS
+738 LEHSIAHTVGS

-758 DAIALPQVIC
+758 DAIALPQVIR

-788 DKDYAEIARA
+788 ESDYADIARA

-807 ELIEEL
+807 ELVEKL
-813 VQKIIDLAQS
+813 VQKIIELAHS

-836 ENKFNKKVDQL
+836 KTEFDKKVDQM

-855 NTVTNPVAPLIS
+855 NTVTNPSAPLIT
-867 QIAQLMR
+867 QIVVLMK
-874 DSFEGKDIKTM
+874 DCYEGKCISDNDK

>member
-1 MAKTQPKETQT
+1 MMLKTQ
-12 EEEKKK
+12 EKIPTNPEDKAK
-18 QIYDMVDN
+18 QIKQNVDE
-26 LVKRSHVALD
+26 LVKKSHVALD
-36 EMANFTQEQ
+36 QMADFSQEQ
-45 VDKICEAV
+45 VDHICEAV
-53 ATAGEQNAYPLAKM
+53 ATAGEKNAYMLAKM
-67 AVEETKRGVVED
+67 AVEETGRGIVED
-79 KTTKNMYA
+79 KTIKNMYA

-101 GVIEED
+101 GIIDED

-156 AQKCCVETGKIIQAA
+156 AQKCCVATGKIIQAA
-171 AVAAGAPRD
+171 AEAAGAPKN
-180 AIQWIEEPSL
+180 AIQWIEEPSIQ
-190 DATTDLMNNPGVQT
+190 ATSDLMNHPDVQT

-232 PSYIEKTANI
+232 PSYIEKTANT
-242 DRAVYDIVLSKNFDN
+242 DRAVYDIILSKTFDN

-267 VVDDEIYDQVKEEFK
+267 VVDDEVYDQVKAEFK
-282 KWSCYFLNKEEIKK
+282 RWNCYFLNKAEIKK
-296 FEEHFIDPRRGTVA
+296 FETHFIDPKRGTVA

-324 CGVDVPKET
+324 CGVEVPEDT
-333 KVIVAEYK
+333 KVIIAEYQ
-341 GVGRKFPLSAEK
+341 GVGNAYPLSAEK
-353 LSPVFTLYRAKD
+353 LSPVFTLYRAKGHED
-365 HDDAFRICSELLDY
+365 GFRICRALLNY
-379 GGRGHTAGLHSS
+379 GGRGHTAGIHSN
-391 DQKVIKEFSMKMDAC
+391 DQKVIDEFAMKMDAC

-433 TGSYGANTFSH
+433 TGSYGANIFSH
-444 NIGARDLL
+444 NVGAKDLL
-452 NIKTVAKRRDNMQ
+452 NIKTVAMRRDNMQ
-465 WVKVPSKTYFEH
+465 WIKVPAKTYFEH
-477 NAANYLRHMPNVNR
+477 NAANYLKHMPDVHR
-491 FFIVTDEGVADEGVA
+491 FFIVT

-519 TDIISKRRGQKEYE
+519 TDIISKRRDNKEYE

-540 DPSTDVIKDGV
+540 SPDTEVVKDGV
-551 HRMNIFKPDVVIAI
+551 HRMKIFKPDAIIAI

-574 KAMRLFYENPEMK
+574 KAMRLFYENPQMS

-600 RVVRFPKINGVQLV
+600 RVVRFPKHNKVKLV

-628 IAVISDA
+628 VAVITDA

-642 LCDYALTPDVS
+642 LCDYALNPDVS
-653 IVDDQFVQDLPK
+653 IVDDQFVTELPQ

-696 LEAIKII
+696 LEAIKTI
-703 FANLKKSYDGD
+703 FNNLEASYNGD
-714 LDARKKMHDAATI
+714 LDARKRMHDAATI

-738 LGHSIAHTVGS
+738 LEHSIAHAVGAS
-749 TFDIPSGVS
+749 FDIPSGVS
-758 DAIALPQVIC
+758 DAVALPQVIR

-788 DKDYAEIARA
+788 ESDYAEIARA
-798 IGLTGSSDA
+798 LGLSATTDH
-807 ELIEEL
+807 EL
-813 VQKIIDLAQS
+813 VEKLVAKIIDLAHA
-823 VGIKM
+823 VGIKL
-828 AYKDYGVD
+828 AFKEYGV
-836 ENKFNKKVDQL
+836 NQKKFLAKVDEL

-855 NTVTNPVAPLIS
+855 NTVTNPVSPLIA
-867 QIAQLMR
+867 QISTLMK
-874 DSFEGKDIKTM
+874 DCYEGKNIN

>member
-296 FEEHFIDPRRGTVA
+296 FEERFIDPRRGTVA

-491 FFIVTDEGVADEGVA
+491 FFIVTDEGVAD
-506 DEGVADQGFADEI
+506 QGFADEI

-574 KAMRLFYENPEMK
+574 KVMRLFYENPEMK
-587 FEEAYQKFLDIRK
+587 FEEDYQKFLDIRK

-682 YVSTMAT
+682 HVSTMAT

-738 LGHSIAHTVGS
+738 LEHSIAHTVGS

-768 FNAKRPEKLAMWPHY
+768 FNAKRPEKLAMWPNY

-836 ENKFNKKVDQL
+836 ENEFNKKVDQL

-874 DSFEGKDIKTM
+874 DSFEGKDIKTK

>member
-171 AVAAGAPRD
+171 AVAAGAPKD

-267 VVDDEIYDQVKEEFK
+267 VVDDEIYDRVKEEFK

-491 FFIVTDEGVADEGVA
+491 FFIVTDEGVAD
-506 DEGVADQGFADEI
+506 QGFADEI

-574 KAMRLFYENPEMK
+574 KVMRLFYENPEMK

-653 IVDDQFVQDLPK
+653 IVDDQFVQKLPK

-703 FANLKKSYDGD
+703 LANLKKSYDGD

-738 LGHSIAHTVGS
+738 LEHSIAHTVGS

-758 DAIALPQVIC
+758 DAIALPQVIR

-836 ENKFNKKVDQL
+836 ENEFNKKVDQL

-874 DSFEGKDIKTM
+874 DSFEGKDIKTK

>member
-36 EMANFTQEQ
+36 QMANFTQEQ

-171 AVAAGAPRD
+171 AVAAGAPKD

-267 VVDDEIYDQVKEEFK
+267 VVDDEIYDRVKEEFK

-491 FFIVTDEGVADEGVA
+491 FFIVTDEGVAD
-506 DEGVADQGFADEI
+506 QGFADEI

-574 KAMRLFYENPEMK
+574 KVMRLFYENPEMK

-653 IVDDQFVQDLPK
+653 IVDDQFVQKLPK

-703 FANLKKSYDGD
+703 LANLKKSYDGD

-727 AGMAYSNAFLG
+727 AGMAYSNAFIG
-738 LGHSIAHTVGS
+738 LEHSIAHTVGS

-758 DAIALPQVIC
+758 DAIALPQVIR

-836 ENKFNKKVDQL
+836 ENEFNKKVDQL

-874 DSFEGKDIKTM
+874 DSFEGKDIKTK

>member
-1 MAKTQPKETQT
+1 MAKTQQKETLT

-26 LVKRSHVALD
+26 LVKKSHVALD
-36 EMANFTQEQ
+36 QMANFTQEQ

-171 AVAAGAPRD
+171 AVAAGAPKD

-267 VVDDEIYDQVKEEFK
+267 VVDDEIYDRVKEEFK

-491 FFIVTDEGVADEGVA
+491 FFIVTDEGVAD
-506 DEGVADQGFADEI
+506 QGFADEI

-574 KAMRLFYENPEMK
+574 KVMRLFYENPEMK

-653 IVDDQFVQDLPK
+653 IVDDQFVQKLPK

-703 FANLKKSYDGD
+703 LANLKKSYDGD

-738 LGHSIAHTVGS
+738 LEHSIAHTVGS

-758 DAIALPQVIC
+758 DAIALPQVIR

-836 ENKFNKKVDQL
+836 ENEFNKKVDQL

-874 DSFEGKDIKTM
+874 DSFEGKDIKTK

>member
-1 MAKTQPKETQT
+1 MAKAQQNETPT

-171 AVAAGAPRD
+171 AVAAGAPKD
-180 AIQWIEEPSL
+180 AILWIEEPSL

-232 PSYIEKTANI
+232 PSYIEKSANI

-267 VVDDEIYDQVKEEFK
+267 VVDDAIYDKAVEEFK
-282 KWSCYFLNKEEIKK
+282 KWGCYFLNKEEIKK

-324 CGVDVPKET
+324 CGVDVPKTT
-333 KVIVAEYK
+333 KVIVAEYN

-353 LSPVFTLYRAKD
+353 LSPVFTLYRAKN

-391 DQKVIKEFSMKMDAC
+391 DKKIIDEFAMKMDAC

-444 NIGARDLL
+444 NIGAKDLL
-452 NIKTVAKRRDNMQ
+452 NIKTVAMRRDNMQ

-491 FFIVTDEGVADEGVA
+491 FFIVTDEGVAD
-506 DEGVADQGFADEI
+506 QGFADEI

-540 DPSTDVIKDGV
+540 DPNTDVIKDGV

-574 KAMRLFYENPEMK
+574 KAMRLFYENPEMS

-628 IAVISDA
+628 IAIISDA

-653 IVDDQFVQDLPK
+653 IVDDQFVQEMPK

-703 FANLKKSYDGD
+703 FANLKNSYDGN
-714 LDARKKMHDAATI
+714 LAARKQMHDAATI

-738 LGHSIAHTVGS
+738 LEHSIAHTVGS

-758 DAIALPQVIC
+758 DAIALPQVIR
-768 FNAKRPEKLAMWPHY
+768 FNSKRPEKLAMWPHY

-788 DKDYAEIARA
+788 DTDYADIAKA
-798 IGLTGSSDA
+798 IGLTGSSKE
-807 ELIEEL
+807 ELIEGL

-836 ENKFNKKVDQL
+836 KAEFDKKVDEL

-855 NTVTNPVAPLIS
+855 NTVTNPSAPLIS
-867 QIAQLMR
+867 EIAQLMK
-874 DSFEGKDIKTM
+874 DCYEGKGIVNNK

>member
-1 MAKTQPKETQT
+1 MAKTQQKETLT
-12 EEEKKK
+12 EEQKKK

-26 LVKRSHVALD
+26 LVKKSHVALD

-101 GVIEED
+101 GVIDED

-156 AQKCCVETGKIIQAA
+156 AQKSCVETGKIIQAA
-171 AVAAGAPRD
+171 AVAAGAPKD

-232 PSYIEKTANI
+232 PSYIEKSANI
-242 DRAVYDIVLSKNFDN
+242 DRAVYDIVLSKTFDN

-267 VVDDEIYDQVKEEFK
+267 VVDDEIYDKVVDEFK
-282 KWSCYFLNKEEIKK
+282 KWDCYFLTKEEIKK

-324 CGVDVPKET
+324 CGVDVPKNT
-333 KVIVAEYK
+333 KVIVAEYN

-353 LSPVFTLYRAKD
+353 LSPVFTLYRAKN

-391 DQKVIKEFSMKMDAC
+391 DKKIIDEFAMKMDAC

-444 NIGARDLL
+444 NIGAKDLL
-452 NIKTVAKRRDNMQ
+452 NIKTVAMRRDNMQ

-491 FFIVTDEGVADEGVA
+491 FFIVTDEGVAD
-506 DEGVADQGFADEI
+506 QGFADEI

-540 DPSTDVIKDGV
+540 DPNTDVIKDGV

-574 KAMRLFYENPEMK
+574 KAMRLFYENPEMS

-628 IAVISDA
+628 IAIISDA

-653 IVDDQFVQDLPK
+653 IVDDQFVQTLPK

-696 LEAIKII
+696 LEAIKTI

-714 LDARKKMHDAATI
+714 LDARKQMHDAATI

-738 LGHSIAHTVGS
+738 LEHSIAHTVGS

-758 DAIALPQVIC
+758 DAIALPQVIR
-768 FNAKRPEKLAMWPHY
+768 FNSKRPEKLAMWPHY
-783 SVYRA
+783 TVYRA
-788 DKDYAEIARA
+788 ESDYADIARA
-798 IGLTGSSDA
+798 IGLAGSSDD
-807 ELIEEL
+807 ELVEKL
-813 VQKIIDLAQS
+813 VQKIIDLAES

-828 AYKDYGVD
+828 SYKDYGV
-836 ENKFNKKVDQL
+836 NKAEFDKKVDEL

-855 NTVTNPVAPLIS
+855 NTVTNPTAPLIS
-867 QIAQLMR
+867 QIIQLMK
-874 DSFEGKDIKTM
+874 DCYEGKGIVDNK

>member
-491 FFIVTDEGVADEGVA
+491 FFIVTEEGVADEGFA
-506 DEGVADQGFADEI
+506 DEGFADEI

-574 KAMRLFYENPEMK
+574 KVMRLFYENPEMK

-738 LGHSIAHTVGS
+738 LEHSIAHTVGS

>member
-1 MAKTQPKETQT
+1 MAKAQQNETPT

-18 QIYDMVDN
+18 QIYYMVDN

-171 AVAAGAPRD
+171 AVAAGAPKD
-180 AIQWIEEPSL
+180 AILWIEEPSL

-232 PSYIEKTANI
+232 PSYIEKSANI

-267 VVDDEIYDQVKEEFK
+267 VVDDAIYDKAVEEFK
-282 KWSCYFLNKEEIKK
+282 KWGCYFLNKEEIKK

-324 CGVDVPKET
+324 CGVDVPKTT
-333 KVIVAEYK
+333 KVIVAEYN

-353 LSPVFTLYRAKD
+353 LSPVFTLYRAKN

-391 DQKVIKEFSMKMDAC
+391 DKKIIDEFAMKMDAC

-444 NIGARDLL
+444 NIGAKDLL
-452 NIKTVAKRRDNMQ
+452 NIKTVAMRRDNMQ

-491 FFIVTDEGVADEGVA
+491 FFIVTDEGVAD
-506 DEGVADQGFADEI
+506 QGFADEI

-540 DPSTDVIKDGV
+540 DPDTDVIKDGV
-551 HRMNIFKPDVVIAI
+551 HRMNIFKPDVIIAI

-574 KAMRLFYENPEMK
+574 KVMRLFYENPEMS

-635 KTGIKHT
+635 KTGMKHT

-653 IVDDQFVQDLPK
+653 IVDDQFVQNMPK

-696 LEAIKII
+696 LEAIKAI

-714 LDARKKMHDAATI
+714 LDARKQMHDAATI

-738 LGHSIAHTVGS
+738 LEHSIAHTVGS

-758 DAIALPQVIC
+758 DAIALPQVIR

-788 DKDYAEIARA
+788 ESDYADIARA

-807 ELIEEL
+807 ELVEKL
-813 VQKIIDLAQS
+813 VQKIIELAHS
-823 VGIKM
+823 IGIKM

-836 ENKFNKKVDQL
+836 KTEFDKKVDQM

-855 NTVTNPVAPLIS
+855 NTVTNPSAPLIT
-867 QIAQLMR
+867 QIVVLMK
-874 DSFEGKDIKTM
+874 DCYEGKGISDNDK

>member
-1 MAKTQPKETQT
+1 MAKVQQKQTLT
-12 EEEKKK
+12 EEEKNK
-18 QIYDMVDN
+18 QIYNMVDD

-36 EMANFTQEQ
+36 KMANFTQEQ
-45 VDKICEAV
+45 VDKICEAI

-67 AVEETKRGVVED
+67 AVEETQRGVVED

-107 KELGLTKIAE
+107 KEQGLIKIAE

-135 IFKAMLALK
+135 IFKTMLALK

-156 AQKCCVETGKIIQAA
+156 AQKCCVETAKILQKA
-171 AVAAGAPRD
+171 AVEAGAPKD
-180 AIQWIEEPSL
+180 AIQWISEPSL
-190 DATTDLMNNPGVQT
+190 TATNDLMTNPGVQT

-232 PSYIEKTANI
+232 PSYIEKSANI
-242 DRAVYDIVLSKNFDN
+242 DRAVYDIVLSKTFDN

-267 VVDDEIYDQVKEEFK
+267 VVDDEIYDRVKEEFK
-282 KWSCYFLNKEEIKK
+282 NWNCYFLNKEEIKK
-296 FEEHFIDPRRGTVA
+296 FEKHFIDPKRGTVA

-324 CGVDVPKET
+324 CGVDVPHNT
-333 KVIVAEYK
+333 KVIIAEYE
-341 GVGRKFPLSAEK
+341 GVGRDFPLSAEK
-353 LSPVFTLYRAKD
+353 LSPVFTLYRAKN
-365 HDDAFRICSELLDY
+365 HEDAFKICTDLLNY
-379 GGRGHTAGLHSS
+379 GGRGHTAGIHSN
-391 DQKVIKEFSMKMDAC
+391 DDAIIRKFAMKMDAC

-452 NIKTVAKRRDNMQ
+452 NIKTVAMRRDNMQ
-465 WVKVPSKTYFEH
+465 WVKVPAKTYFEH
-477 NAANYLRHMPNVNR
+477 NAANYLRHMPDVHR
-491 FFIVTDEGVADEGVA
+491 FFIVTDEGVAA
-506 DEGVADQGFADEI
+506 QGFADEI
-519 TDIISKRRGQKEYE
+519 TDIISKRRGNKKYE

-540 DPSTDVIKDGV
+540 DPTTDVIKDGV
-551 HRMNIFKPDVVIAI
+551 HRMNIFKPDVIVAI

-574 KAMRLFYENPEMK
+574 KAMRLFYENPEMT

-600 RVVRFPKINGVQLV
+600 RVVRFPKANNVKLV

-628 IAVISDA
+628 VAIIKDA
-635 KTGIKHT
+635 ETGIKHT
-642 LCDYALTPDVS
+642 LCDYALNPDVS
-653 IVDDQFVQDLPK
+653 IVDDQFVEELPK

-696 LEAIKII
+696 LEAIKTI
-703 FANLKKSYDGD
+703 FDNLKASYDGD
-714 LDARKKMHDAATI
+714 MEARKRMHDAATI

-738 LGHSIAHTVGS
+738 LEHSIAHTVGS

-758 DAIALPQVIC
+758 DAIALPQVIR
-768 FNAKRPEKLAMWPHY
+768 FNSKRPEKLAMWPHY

-788 DKDYAEIARA
+788 QKDYANIARA
-798 IGLTGSSDA
+798 LGLTGKNDE
-807 ELIEEL
+807 ELVEKL
-813 VQKIIDLAQS
+813 VQKIIDLAHS
-823 VGIKM
+823 VGIKL
-828 AYKDYGVD
+828 AFKEYGVD
-836 ENKFNKKVDQL
+836 KMKFHSKVADL

-855 NTVTNPVAPLIS
+855 NTVTNPVAPLIH
-867 QIAQLMR
+867 QIGILME
-874 DSFEGKDIKTM
+874 DCYEGKGINEK

>member
-36 EMANFTQEQ
+36 QMANFTQEQ

-171 AVAAGAPRD
+171 AVAAGAPKD

-267 VVDDEIYDQVKEEFK
+267 VVDDEIYDRVKEEFK

-491 FFIVTDEGVADEGVA
+491 FFIVTDEGVAD
-506 DEGVADQGFADEI
+506 QGFADEI

-574 KAMRLFYENPEMK
+574 KVMRLFYENPEMK

-653 IVDDQFVQDLPK
+653 IVDDQFVQKLPK

-738 LGHSIAHTVGS
+738 LEHSIAHTVGS

-758 DAIALPQVIC
+758 DAIALPQVIR

-836 ENKFNKKVDQL
+836 ENEFNKKVDQL
-847 AVEAYGDQ
+847 ADEAYGDQ

-874 DSFEGKDIKTM
+874 DSFEGKDIKTK

>member
-1 MAKTQPKETQT
+1 MAKTQQKQTLT

-26 LVKRSHVALD
+26 LVKKSHVALD
-36 EMANFTQEQ
+36 QMANFTQEQ

-156 AQKCCVETGKIIQAA
+156 AQKCCVETGKIIRAA
-171 AVAAGAPRD
+171 AVAAGAPAD
-180 AIQWIEEPSL
+180 AVQWIEEPSL

-232 PSYIEKTANI
+232 PSYIEKSANI

-491 FFIVTDEGVADEGVA
+491 FFIVTDEGVAD
-506 DEGVADQGFADEI
+506 QGFADEI

-574 KAMRLFYENPEMK
+574 KVMRLFYENPEMK

-738 LGHSIAHTVGS
+738 LEHSIAHTVGS

-758 DAIALPQVIC
+758 DAIALPQVIR

-836 ENKFNKKVDQL
+836 ENEFNKKVDQL

-874 DSFEGKDIKTM
+874 DSFEGKDIKTK

>member
-1 MAKTQPKETQT
+1 MAKTQQKETLT
-12 EEEKKK
+12 EDEKKK

-26 LVKRSHVALD
+26 LVKKSHVALD
-36 EMANFTQEQ
+36 QMANFTQEQ

-171 AVAAGAPRD
+171 AVAAGAPKD

-267 VVDDEIYDQVKEEFK
+267 VVDDEIYDRVKEEFK

-491 FFIVTDEGVADEGVA
+491 FFIVTDEGVAD
-506 DEGVADQGFADEI
+506 QGFADEI

-574 KAMRLFYENPEMK
+574 KVMRLFYENPEMK

-653 IVDDQFVQDLPK
+653 IVDDQFVQKLPK

-738 LGHSIAHTVGS
+738 LEHSIAHTVGS

-758 DAIALPQVIC
+758 DAIALPQVIR

-788 DKDYAEIARA
+788 DKDYTEIARA

-836 ENKFNKKVDQL
+836 ENEFNKKVDQL

-874 DSFEGKDIKTM
+874 DSFEGKDIKTK

>member
-18 QIYDMVDN
+18 QIYDVVDN

-36 EMANFTQEQ
+36 QMANFTQEQ

-171 AVAAGAPRD
+171 AVAAGAPKD

-267 VVDDEIYDQVKEEFK
+267 VVDDEIYDRVKEEFK

-491 FFIVTDEGVADEGVA
+491 FFIVTDEGVAD
-506 DEGVADQGFADEI
+506 QGFADEI

-574 KAMRLFYENPEMK
+574 KVMRLFYENPEMK

-653 IVDDQFVQDLPK
+653 IVDDQFVQKLPK

-714 LDARKKMHDAATI
+714 LDARKKLHDAATI

-738 LGHSIAHTVGS
+738 LEHSIAHTVGS

-758 DAIALPQVIC
+758 DAIALPQVIR

-836 ENKFNKKVDQL
+836 ENEFNKKVDQL

-874 DSFEGKDIKTM
+874 DSFEGKDIKTK

>member
-1 MAKTQPKETQT
+1 MAKAQQKETPT

-67 AVEETKRGVVED
+67 AVEENKRGVVED

-171 AVAAGAPRD
+171 AVAAGAPKD
-180 AIQWIEEPSL
+180 AILWIEEPSL

-232 PSYIEKTANI
+232 PSYIEKSANI

-267 VVDDEIYDQVKEEFK
+267 VVDDAIYDKAVEEFK
-282 KWSCYFLNKEEIKK
+282 KWGCYFLNKEEIKK

-324 CGVDVPKET
+324 CGVDVPKTT
-333 KVIVAEYK
+333 KVIIAEYK

-353 LSPVFTLYRAKD
+353 LSPVFTLYRAKN
-365 HDDAFRICSELLDY
+365 HDDAFKICSELLDY
-379 GGRGHTAGLHSS
+379 GGRGHTAGIHSS
-391 DQKVIKEFSMKMDAC
+391 DQNIIDEFAMKMDAC

-491 FFIVTDEGVADEGVA
+491 FFIVTDEGVAD
-506 DEGVADQGFADEI
+506 QGFADEI

-540 DPSTDVIKDGV
+540 DPDTDVIKDGV
-551 HRMNIFKPDVVIAI
+551 HRMNIFKPDVIIAI

-574 KAMRLFYENPEMK
+574 KVMRLFYENPEMS

-635 KTGIKHT
+635 KTGMKHT

-653 IVDDQFVQDLPK
+653 IVDDQFVQNMPK

-696 LEAIKII
+696 LEAIKAI

-714 LDARKKMHDAATI
+714 LEARKQMHDAATI

-738 LGHSIAHTVGS
+738 LEHSIAHTVGS

-758 DAIALPQVIC
+758 DAIALPQVIR

-788 DKDYAEIARA
+788 ESDYADIARA

-807 ELIEEL
+807 ELVEKL
-813 VQKIIDLAQS
+813 VQKIIELAHS

-836 ENKFNKKVDQL
+836 KTEFDKKVDQM

-855 NTVTNPVAPLIS
+855 NTVTNPSAPLIT
-867 QIAQLMR
+867 QIVVLMK
-874 DSFEGKDIKTM
+874 DCYEGKGISDNDK

>member
-1 MAKTQPKETQT
+1 MAKLQDKKIMS
-12 EEEKKK
+12 EEDKNK

-26 LVKRSHVALD
+26 LVKKSHVALD
-36 EMANFTQEQ
+36 KMADLSQEQ
-45 VDKICEAV
+45 VDKICEAI

-67 AVEETKRGVVED
+67 AVEETGRGVLED

-101 GVIEED
+101 GIIEED
-107 KELGLTKIAE
+107 KEQGLVKIAE

-151 GFHPQ
+151 CFHPQ
-156 AQKCCVETGKIIQAA
+156 AQKCCVETGKIIQKAA
-171 AVAAGAPRD
+171 EEAGAPKD

-190 DATTDLMNNPGVQT
+190 QATTDLMTNPGVQT

-232 PSYIEKTANI
+232 PSYIEKSANI
-242 DRAVYDIVLSKNFDN
+242 KRAVYDIVLSKTFDN

-267 VVDDEIYDQVKEEFK
+267 VVDNEIYDQVKDEFK
-282 KWSCYFLNKEEIKK
+282 KWNCYFLKKDEIKK
-296 FEEHFIDPRRGTVA
+296 FEEHFIDPKRGTVA
-310 GPVAGKSAYEIAKL
+310 GPVAGKSAYDIAKL
-324 CGVDVPKET
+324 CGVEVPKDT
-333 KVIVAEYK
+333 KVIIAEYH
-341 GVGRKFPLSAEK
+341 GVGRDFPLSAEK
-353 LSPVFTLYRAKD
+353 LSPVFTLYRAKN
-365 HDDAFRICSELLDY
+365 HDDAFKICKDLLNY

-391 DQKVIKEFSMKMDAC
+391 NQKVIKQFAMEMDAC

-444 NIGARDLL
+444 NIGAKDLL
-452 NIKTVAKRRDNMQ
+452 NIKTVAMRRDNMQ
-465 WVKVPSKTYFEH
+465 WIKVPAKTYFEH
-477 NAANYLRHMPNVNR
+477 NAANYLRHMPDVHR
-491 FFIVTDEGVADEGVA
+491 FFIVTDEGVADL
-506 DEGVADQGFADEI
+506 GFADEI
-519 TDIISKRRGQKEYE
+519 TDIISKRRGNKEYE

-540 DPSTDVIKDGV
+540 DPTTDVIKDGV

-600 RVVRFPKINGVQLV
+600 RVVRFPKTNDVKLV

-628 IAVISDA
+628 VAVIKDN

-642 LCDYALTPDVS
+642 LCDYALNPDVS
-653 IVDDQFVQDLPK
+653 IVDDQFVQELPK

-703 FANLKKSYDGD
+703 FNNLKASYDGS
-714 LDARKKMHDAATI
+714 LDARRRMHDAATI

-738 LGHSIAHTVGS
+738 LEHSIAHSMGS
-749 TFDIPSGVS
+749 AFEIPSGVG
-758 DAIALPQVIC
+758 DAIALPQVIR

-788 DKDYAEIARA
+788 EKDYADIARA
-798 IGLTGSSDA
+798 LGLTGTTDH
-807 ELIEEL
+807 EL
-813 VQKIIDLAQS
+813 VEKLVDKLIDLAHS
-823 VGIKM
+823 VDIKL
-828 AYKDYGVD
+828 AFKEYGVD
-836 ENKFNKKVDQL
+836 KKEFNNMVADL

-855 NTVTNPVAPLIS
+855 NTVTNPVAPLIK
-867 QIAQLMR
+867 QIESLMQ
-874 DSFEGKDIKTM
+874 DCYEGKDIK